1 MDNLLESYPNIL
13 SYDDE
18 FTVYYR
24 IFGALSFTSFD
35 SIDNLGNRAVNRRR
49 SLPIKH
55 PNYTY
60 EYIIATPYLRYYY
73 NEDHDEVDLIIK
85 YENYSTLL
93 DSSYSINAENISI
106 SSNNGTYENDDFS
119 ITFIRRADFD
129 KLRNILQGDNLQ
141 FSIIHKDFKAT
152 EKIDN
157 IFKETLLSLMDY
169 YEKSERFL
177 RLKNN

>member
-1 MDNLLESYPNIL
+1 M
-13 SYDDE
+13 
-18 FTVYYR
+18 
-24 IFGALSFTSFD
+24 
-35 SIDNLGNRAVNRRR
+35 
-49 SLPIKH
+49 
-55 PNYTY
+55 
-60 EYIIATPYLRYYY
+60 
-73 NEDHDEVDLIIK
+73 DLIIK

-141 FSIIHKDFKAT
+141 FSIIHKDFKVT

-169 YEKSERFL
+169 YEKPERFL